1 MTNHITYIR
10 DNCMTFSLRA
20 NDEQQKKNRRNQIN
34 INQMFNNS

>member
-20 NDEQQKKNRRNQIN
+20 NDEQQKKIVE
-34 INQMFNNS
+34 IK